1 MSPVTSAPPLSQVKN
16 LGGKPSGRWARVS
29 SFFYDS
35 WLSLAAF
42 PQWFWKKFTVISSTF
57 VAFYRTMTSTMKTK
71 NRDERNTH
79 IMLTPEEQKLA
90 YDLLT
95 YYQHIKPYRWPNRL
109 SREHLFDINEHWK
122 KEYPLTEHLLSLRTD
137 FLMDYLLTGDLV
149 KKIGQHQ
156 FILEA
161 LAHPTPLYY
170 IDFSHVPFSTDE
182 AVINRVQDFLVD
194 LLNACPHILH
204 IHFHQENE
212 ILKDNPAL
220 KPLLSRNQRL
230 YTLEHILNTPK
241 LVSRWN
247 INALRSLQKKAYTS
261 LLHVFK
267 NTISELLNPLL
278 DSFAVTE
285 TDKTTQLQFYF
296 SPSEESLTTP
306 DNVRRGILPFFS
318 SVHSFYQRLFQKTQ
332 DTNNVLTLN
341 ETSVTEKYEPLPEED
356 MLEASNKPLDFY
368 HPPQKEWEDAKP
380 NTLLE
385 KIKLQIEDAYHIRCW
400 GKELDQCLNQ
410 SFTNP
415 HAESIR
421 FKMVYQGKV
430 NFVEVDFNEEDE
442 QKRLD
447 AITTQL
453 QNVNPIRRLKVL
465 TNSEDKFKQLFQQLT
480 IHSPEVT
487 QNKQAIMDYIRTKT
501 GVGRY
506 VFKTKGRNDFPSCQD
521 MPPHFMAGYVCYQP
535 QGKSPQWFTFDRTAT
550 PSFVKLTLRIW
561 HRWRLTFNKLTYVN
575 NIAHLSEK
583 QAERFAHYEES
594 ISLMSND
601 TLQRIVELWLKE
613 AQQHIGQLNDWINME
628 PTRYSKTR
636 QELIAGLAQTTLGVQ
651 KSEHLVNRWKDINK
665 RADKA
670 FQDSI
675 RLVFDTKSDLTTTQ
689 NLALMVDALDRTVDQ
704 LEQKQRRK
712 NTKISAPERRRTHPG
727 AELQYSVKGK
737 NPRLKK
743 GFDKVTSEHRIS
755 SPFPKNYQ
763 LVLLSESEQTLL
775 ASPSSSR
782 NIVKEVVEK
791 LITNTLERN
800 EEYDAASK
808 NIAHS

>member
-1 MSPVTSAPPLSQVKN
+1 MSPVKSTSPLSPAKN
-16 LGGKPSGRWARVS
+16 LGGEPSGRWPRVS

-42 PQWFWKKFTVISSTF
+42 PRWIWKKFTFISGTF

-71 NRDERNTH
+71 NSDE
-79 IMLTPEEQKLA
+79 
-90 YDLLT
+90 
-95 YYQHIKPYRWPNRL
+95 
-109 SREHLFDINEHWK
+109 
-122 KEYPLTEHLLSLRTD
+122 
-137 FLMDYLLTGDLV
+137 
-149 KKIGQHQ
+149 
-156 FILEA
+156 
-161 LAHPTPLYY
+161 
-170 IDFSHVPFSTDE
+170 
-182 AVINRVQDFLVD
+182 
-194 LLNACPHILH
+194 
-204 IHFHQENE
+204 
-212 ILKDNPAL
+212 
-220 KPLLSRNQRL
+220 
-230 YTLEHILNTPK
+230 
-241 LVSRWN
+241 
-247 INALRSLQKKAYTS
+247 
-261 LLHVFK
+261 
-267 NTISELLNPLL
+267 
-278 DSFAVTE
+278 
-285 TDKTTQLQFYF
+285 
-296 SPSEESLTTP
+296 
-306 DNVRRGILPFFS
+306 
-318 SVHSFYQRLFQKTQ
+318 
-332 DTNNVLTLN
+332 
-341 ETSVTEKYEPLPEED
+341 
-356 MLEASNKPLDFY
+356 LEASNEPLDFY